1 MQILIFFKLSHCILF
16 SKLKNELWASTFEPT
31 WRRKSLKSKPY
42 LLRKSQNIFLLSFHN
57 NPLWCSRRSPV
68 LSVTGVKVWFLFR
81 HHPQILMHGET
92 CSHPV
97 TPYSK
102 SITLPSIW
110 TTRWPETSLWDL
122 CTWRASMW
130 PKQAT
135 GRFKTTGTL
144 VNTPQTPSCV
154 WPASLCAYVL
164 VISCLWFAPSR
175 AAGREWHV
183 GEGRRSSRCVPHHPA
198 ALPLGRPGHQRL
210 RAHGGQTQIPDG
222 GTVWSV
228 DSSTL

>member
-1 MQILIFFKLSHCILF
+1 MF
-16 SKLKNELWASTFEPT
+16 SEVSCSVFHWCT
-31 WRRKSLKSKPY
+31 WFLY
-42 LLRKSQNIFLLSFHN
+42 LL
-57 NPLWCSRRSPV
+57 
-68 LSVTGVKVWFLFR
+68 
-81 HHPQILMHGET
+81 HPQILMHGET

-102 SITLPSIW
+102 SITPPSIW

-183 GEGRRSSRCVPHHPA
+183 GERRRSSRCLPHHPA

-210 RAHGGQTQIPDG
+210 RAHVGQTQIPDG

-228 DSSTL
+228 DSSTLSLTSCCPRLVHSSFNVSVHIFFVVYF